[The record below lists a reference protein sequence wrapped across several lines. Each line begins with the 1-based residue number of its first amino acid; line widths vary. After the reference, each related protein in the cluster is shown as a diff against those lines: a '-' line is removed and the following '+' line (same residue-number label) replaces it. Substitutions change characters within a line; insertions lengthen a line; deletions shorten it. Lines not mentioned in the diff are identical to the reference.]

1 MHAGFATVWLT
12 ALAVIAGVLGT
23 LEPAHASAPRGID
36 PAALEQLLER
46 APALGPVHAIVV
58 SRDGVEQAARAF
70 AGPGLDRPANIKSL
84 SKTVQ
89 SALVGIAIDQGV
101 LEGPDQPLADLLPE
115 RIPEGADPRLRRVT
129 LDHLLSMRAGLA
141 PTSGAHYGRW
151 VQSQDWVGHVL
162 SRPFVAAPG
171 ETMQYSTGV
180 WHLVAAILTERSGE
194 STLLA
199 VRVGLER
206 VIIDSRDGRYGPQM
220 AWPEDARL
228 PLHSGPLGLC
238 LLAYAPPDVLDLVVA
253 TGLTRFTSHTVTTRD
268 ALDDALAEVRREQVF
283 VAKHSYVEGVYSI
296 GSPILGSERRA
307 VAAIAVVGDVA
318 RLDAA
323 TEAAL
328 RSAVKEAASAVAG
341 YLT

>member
-1 MHAGFATVWLT
+1 MRSADTAPARTVDDALTVLEAVGTTRGATLSELARATGLT
-12 ALAVIAGVLGT
+12 TSKTFRLLAV
-23 LEPAHASAPRGID
+23 LEARGY
-36 PAALEQLLER
+36 LER
-46 APALGPVHAIVV
+46 RAGKAYDLGPKLLHLGH
-58 SRDGVEQAARAF
+58 RAARGHALVR
-70 AGPGLDRPANIKSL
+70 AAAPVLDR
-84 SKTVQ
+84 
-89 SALVGIAIDQGV
+89 
-101 LEGPDQPLADLLPE
+101 
-115 RIPEGADPRLRRVT
+115 
-129 LDHLLSMRAGLA
+129 
-141 PTSGAHYGRW
+141 
-151 VQSQDWVGHVL
+151 
-162 SRPFVAAPG
+162 
-171 ETMQYSTGV
+171 
-180 WHLVAAILTERSGE
+180 LTERSGE